1 MYIDLGIFGWFSNDA
16 AFWAGLMQILI
27 INIILSGDNAVV
39 IALACRGLEP
49 KMRKWGIILG
59 SLLAVLLRVVLV
71 AFAVALLKVP
81 FLKLVGGALIL
92 WIAVKLF
99 TEGHGD
105 EHVEQSASVW
115 QAVKVIL
122 IADLVMSIDNV
133 LAIAGAASGNMLLI
147 IIGLATSIPLIV
159 GTSALLTML
168 MDKYP
173 IIITIGAAI
182 LGKVGGEMMITDAWV
197 HNTFHPPHWVDGTVQ
212 IVFTIGV
219 VVVGKTLLK
228 LKVAKE
234 EKLAAEG
241 GPTAAAETEDTGS
254 SETQASHEQSQ
265 VNEEEK

>member
-1 MYIDLGIFGWFSNDA
+1 MYIDLGILGWFSNDA
-16 AFWAGLMQILI
+16 AFWSGLMQILV

-39 IALACRGLEP
+39 IALAVRGLEP

-59 SLLAVLLRVVLV
+59 SLLAVVLRVVLV

-105 EHVEQSASVW
+105 EHVEESASVW

-182 LGKVGGEMMITDAWV
+182 LGKVGGEMMITDQWV
-197 HNTFHPPHWVDGTVQ
+197 HETFHPSHTVDIAVQ
-212 IVFTIGV
+212 IIFTIGV
-219 VVVGKTLLK
+219 VVVGKALLK
-228 LKVAKE
+228 MKVAKE

-241 GPTAAAETEDTGS
+241 GHAPAVETGEAAAEAGDA
-254 SETQASHEQSQ
+254 QDQSP

>member
-1 MYIDLGIFGWFSNDA
+1 MHIDLGVFGWFATDA
-16 AFWAGLMQILI
+16 AFFAGLVQIMI

-39 IALACRGLEP
+39 IALAVRGLEP

-59 SLLAVLLRVVLV
+59 SFLAVVLRIVLV
-71 AFAVALLKVP
+71 AFAVALLTVP

-105 EHVEQSASVW
+105 EDVAEAAGIW
-115 QAVKVIL
+115 QAVRVIL

-173 IIITIGAAI
+173 IIITLGAAI
-182 LGKVGGEMMITDAWV
+182 LGKVGGEMMITDHWV
-197 HNTFHPPHWVDGTVQ
+197 ENTFHPSHAVDIGVQ
-212 IVFTIGV
+212 IFFTIAV
-219 VVVGKTLLK
+219 VVVGKMLLK
-228 LKVAKE
+228 MKVGKE
-234 EKLAAEG
+234 EKLVAEG
-241 GPTAAAETEDTGS
+241 GQSTASDVAEGTEAIGEAVDKPGS
-254 SETQASHEQSQ
+254 VT
-265 VNEEEK
+265 EEEK

>member
-1 MYIDLGIFGWFSNDA
+1 MHIDLGWFGWFSTDA
-16 AFWAGLMQILI
+16 AFFSGLLQIII

-39 IALACRGLEP
+39 IALAVRGLDH

-59 SLLAVLLRVVLV
+59 SVLAVVLRIVLV
-71 AFAVALLKVP
+71 AFAVALLKVA

-105 EHVEQSASVW
+105 EDVEEASGVW

-173 IIITIGAAI
+173 IIITLGAAI
-182 LGKVGGEMMITDAWV
+182 LGKVGGEMMITDHWV
-197 HNTFHPPHWVDGTVQ
+197 HETFHPSHAVDVGVQLFFTVA
-212 IVFTIGV
+212 V
-219 VVVGKTLLK
+219 VVVGKMLLK
-228 LKVAKE
+228 MKVAKE

-241 GPTAAAETEDTGS
+241 GSETAAVCAPTGDQAADVNH
-254 SETQASHEQSQ
+254 SESP
-265 VNEEEK
+265 VDEEEK

>member
-1 MYIDLGIFGWFSNDA
+1 MYIDLGIFGWFSTDA
-16 AFWAGLMQILI
+16 AFWSGLMQILI

-39 IALACRGLEP
+39 IALAVRGLEP

-59 SLLAVLLRVVLV
+59 SLLAVVLRIVLV

-105 EHVEQSASVW
+105 EDVEEAQGIW
-115 QAVKVIL
+115 QAVRVIL
-122 IADLVMSIDNV
+122 VADLVMSIDNV
-133 LAIAGAASGNMLLI
+133 LAIAGAASGNMFLI
-147 IIGLATSIPLIV
+147 IVGLATSIPLIV

-182 LGKVGGEMMITDAWV
+182 LGKVGGEMMITDQWV
-197 HNTFHPPHWVDGTVQ
+197 HETFHPSHAVDVGVE
-212 IVFTIGV
+212 IFFTIAV
-219 VVVGKTLLK
+219 VVVGKILLK
-228 LKVAKE
+228 MKVAKE

-241 GPTAAAETEDTGS
+241 ANGEAVESGGPAAES
-254 SETQASHEQSQ
+254 AQEQSPA
-265 VNEEEK
+265 NEEGK

>member
-1 MYIDLGIFGWFSNDA
+1 MHIDLGVFGWFATDA
-16 AFWAGLMQILI
+16 AFFSGLLQIMI

-39 IALACRGLEP
+39 IALAVRGLEP
-49 KMRKWGIILG
+49 KQRKWGIILG
-59 SLLAVLLRVVLV
+59 SMLAVVLRIVLV
-71 AFAVALLKVP
+71 AFAVALLTVP
-81 FLKLVGGALIL
+81 FLKLIGGALIL

-105 EHVEQSASVW
+105 ENVAESAGIW
-115 QAVKVIL
+115 QAVRVIL

-133 LAIAGAASGNMLLI
+133 LAIAGAASGNMFLI

-173 IIITIGAAI
+173 IIITLGAAI
-182 LGKVGGEMMITDAWV
+182 LGKVGGEMMITDHWV
-197 HNTFHPPHWVDGTVQ
+197 ETTFHPSHAVDIGVQ
-212 IVFTIGV
+212 IFFTIGV
-219 VVVGKTLLK
+219 VVLGKMLLK

-241 GPTAAAETEDTGS
+241 PSGTANEAVVDSGEAGEANQD
-254 SETQASHEQSQ
+254 QSP
-265 VNEEEK
+265 VTEEEK

>member
-1 MYIDLGIFGWFSNDA
+1 MYIDLGIFGWFSTDA
-16 AFWAGLMQILI
+16 SFWSGLLQIMI

-39 IALACRGLEP
+39 IALAVRGLEP

-59 SLLAVLLRVVLV
+59 SLLAVVLRIVLV
-71 AFAVALLKVP
+71 AFAVALLQVP

-105 EHVEQSASVW
+105 EDIQESANIW
-115 QAVKVIL
+115 TAVRVIL

-133 LAIAGAASGNMLLI
+133 LAIAGAASGNMFLI

-173 IIITIGAAI
+173 IIITIGAAV
-182 LGKVGGEMMITDAWV
+182 LGKVGGEMMITDHWV
-197 HNTFHPPHWVDGTVQ
+197 HTKFHPSHAVDIGVQ
-212 IVFTIGV
+212 VFFTIGV
-219 VVVGKTLLK
+219 VVVGKMLLK
-228 LKVAKE
+228 LKIAKE

-241 GPTAAAETEDTGS
+241 PPGTTGDAGAINGEASEAVEEQRTVTEED
-254 SETQASHEQSQ
+254 
-265 VNEEEK
+265 K

>member
-1 MYIDLGIFGWFSNDA
+1 MYIDLGIFGWFANDA
-16 AFWAGLMQILI
+16 AFWSGLLQILI

-39 IALACRGLEP
+39 IALAVRGLP
-49 KMRKWGIILG
+49 GPMRKWGIILG
-59 SLLAVLLRVVLV
+59 SLLAVLLRIVLV
-71 AFAVALLKVP
+71 AFAVALLKVA

-105 EHVEQSASVW
+105 EHVQESASVW

-182 LGKVGGEMMITDAWV
+182 LGKVGGEMMITDQWV
-197 HNTFHPPHWVDGTVQ
+197 HETFHPSHAVDVGVQ
-212 IVFTIGV
+212 IFFTIAV

-228 LKVAKE
+228 MKVAKE

-241 GPTAAAETEDTGS
+241 GHGHTGDSGEGEVTAEDS
-254 SETQASHEQSQ
+254 VQDQSP
-265 VNEEEK
+265 VNEEDK

>member
-1 MYIDLGIFGWFSNDA
+1 MYIDLGVFGWFATDA
-16 AFWAGLMQILI
+16 AFFAGLMQIMI

-39 IALACRGLEP
+39 IALAVRGLEH
-49 KMRKWGIILG
+49 KERKWGIILG
-59 SLLAVLLRVVLV
+59 SALAVVLRIVLVGFAVVL
-71 AFAVALLKVP
+71 LTVP

-105 EHVEQSASVW
+105 EDVAESAGIW
-115 QAVKVIL
+115 QAVRVIL

-133 LAIAGAASGNMLLI
+133 LAIAGAASGNMFLI

-173 IIITIGAAI
+173 IIITLGAAI
-182 LGKVGGEMMITDAWV
+182 LGKVGGEMMITDHWV
-197 HNTFHPPHWVDGTVQ
+197 ETTFHPSHAVDIGVQ
-212 IVFTIGV
+212 IFFTIGV
-219 VVVGKTLLK
+219 VVVGKMLLK
-228 LKVAKE
+228 LKIAKE

-241 GPTAAAETEDTGS
+241 GPAPICDDAENNNSDPEIA
-254 SETQASHEQSQ
+254 QEQGP
-265 VNEEEK
+265 VTEEEK

>member
-16 AFWAGLMQILI
+16 AFWSGLVQILI

-59 SLLAVLLRVVLV
+59 SLLAVLLRVILV
-71 AFAVALLKVP
+71 AFAVALLEVP
-81 FLKLVGGALIL
+81 FLKLIGGALIL

-105 EHVEQSASVW
+105 EHVEESASVW

-182 LGKVGGEMMITDAWV
+182 LGKVGGEMMITDKWV
-197 HNTFHPPHWVDGTVQ
+197 HDTFHPPHWLDVTVQ

-241 GPTAAAETEDTGS
+241 GPAHAIDSAENNNSD
-254 SETQASHEQSQ
+254 SEAVAQQSPA
-265 VNEEEK
+265 NEEEK

>member
-1 MYIDLGIFGWFSNDA
+1 
-16 AFWAGLMQILI
+16 
-27 INIILSGDNAVV
+27 VV
-39 IALACRGLEP
+39 
-49 KMRKWGIILG
+49 
-59 SLLAVLLRVVLV
+59 LRIVLV
-71 AFAVALLKVP
+71 AFAVALLTVP

-105 EHVEQSASVW
+105 EDIQQSANIW
-115 QAVKVIL
+115 TAVRVIL

-133 LAIAGAASGNMLLI
+133 LAIAGAASGNMFLI

-173 IIITIGAAI
+173 IIITIGAAV
-182 LGKVGGEMMITDAWV
+182 LGKVGGEMMITDHWV
-197 HNTFHPPHWVDGTVQ
+197 HETFHPSRAVDIGVQ
-212 IVFTIGV
+212 VFFTIGV
-219 VVVGKTLLK
+219 VVVGKALLK
-228 LKVAKE
+228 RKIAKE

-241 GPTAAAETEDTGS
+241 GAVPASESEENNNSAEEVV
-254 SETQASHEQSQ
+254 QEQSP

>member
-1 MYIDLGIFGWFSNDA
+1 MYIDLGVFGWFATDA
-16 AFWAGLMQILI
+16 QFWSGLLQIMI

-39 IALACRGLEP
+39 IALAVRGLEP

-59 SLLAVLLRVVLV
+59 SLLAVVLRIVLV
-71 AFAVALLKVP
+71 AFAVALLQVP

-105 EHVEQSASVW
+105 EDIEESANIW
-115 QAVKVIL
+115 TAVRVIL

-133 LAIAGAASGNMLLI
+133 LAIAGAASGNMFLI

-173 IIITIGAAI
+173 IIITIGAAV
-182 LGKVGGEMMITDAWV
+182 LGKVGGEMMITDHWV
-197 HNTFHPPHWVDGTVQ
+197 HTTFHPSKTVDYGVQ
-212 IVFTIGV
+212 IFFTIGV
-219 VVVGKTLLK
+219 VVLGKWLLK
-228 LKVAKE
+228 MKIAKE
-234 EKLAAEG
+234 EKLVAEG
-241 GPTAAAETEDTGS
+241 GPAPVSDGAENSNSDPEAA
-254 SETQASHEQSQ
+254 QEQSP
-265 VNEEEK
+265 VTEEDK

>member
-1 MYIDLGIFGWFSNDA
+1 MHIDLGVFGWISTDA
-16 AFWAGLMQILI
+16 AFFSGLLQIII

-39 IALACRGLEP
+39 IALAVRGLQP

-59 SLLAVLLRVVLV
+59 SLLAVVLRIVLV

-105 EHVEQSASVW
+105 EQVEEAAGVW

-133 LAIAGAASGNMLLI
+133 LAIAGAASGNMFLI

-173 IIITIGAAI
+173 IIITLGAAI
-182 LGKVGGEMMITDAWV
+182 LGKVGGEMMITDQWV
-197 HNTFHPPHWVDGTVQ
+197 HNTFHPSHAVDIGVQ
-212 IVFTIGV
+212 IFFTIAV
-219 VVVGKTLLK
+219 VVVGKALLK
-228 LKVAKE
+228 MKITKE

-241 GPTAAAETEDTGS
+241 GQIMTNESTDTGESAAEAVKE
-254 SETQASHEQSQ
+254 QAP
-265 VNEEEK
+265 VDEEEK

>member
-1 MYIDLGIFGWFSNDA
+1 MYIDLGIFGWFATDA
-16 AFWAGLMQILI
+16 AFWSGLLQILI

-39 IALACRGLEP
+39 IALAVRGLEP

-59 SLLAVLLRVVLV
+59 SLLAVVLRIVLV

-105 EHVEQSASVW
+105 EDVEEAAGIW
-115 QAVKVIL
+115 QAVRVIL

-133 LAIAGAASGNMLLI
+133 LAIAGAASGNMFLI
-147 IIGLATSIPLIV
+147 ILGLATSIPLIV

-173 IIITIGAAI
+173 IIITIGAAV
-182 LGKVGGEMMITDAWV
+182 LGKVGGEMIITDQWV
-197 HNTFHPPHWVDGTVQ
+197 HETFHPSHAFDRGVE
-212 IVFTIGV
+212 VFFAIAV
-219 VVVGKTLLK
+219 VVVGKMLLK
-228 LKVAKE
+228 KKVAKE

-241 GPTAAAETEDTGS
+241 GHAPANENVAINNSD
-254 SETQASHEQSQ
+254 SEADLEQSP